1 MEVFSYS
8 TFIYKEYQKR
18 FVMNEGWTR
27 RRWWEF
33 RQGHSIYLIFMLTF
47 VNFILIA
54 YRLLIERVTVFKELI
69 PELWM
74 FALLFIIIYIPAA
87 TLIGFWHRR
96 TQLRVETT
104 IINQQNPILAKMIRT
119 LLDVQTG
126 TASKEEI
133 KEFRDM
139 LEKIERKSGK

>member
-1 MEVFSYS
+1 L
-8 TFIYKEYQKR
+8 
-18 FVMNEGWTR
+18 FVINQGWGR

-47 VNFILIA
+47 VNFILIS
-54 YRLLIERVTVFKELI
+54 YRLLIERVAIFKELI
-69 PELWM
+69 PELWI
-74 FALLFIIIYIPAA
+74 FGLLFIVCYIPAA

-104 IINQQNPILAKMIRT
+104 IVNQQNPVLARMIRT

-126 TASKEEI
+126 VASEDEI
-133 KEFRDM
+133 KEFRKM
-139 LEKIERKSGK
+139 LEKIEKK

>member
-1 MEVFSYS
+1 MVF
-8 TFIYKEYQKR
+8 QKKILR
-18 FVMNEGWTR
+18 EF
-27 RRWWEF
+27 WWAG
-33 RQGHSIYLIFMLTF
+33 RMGHSIYLTIFLGF

-54 YRLLIERVTVFKELI
+54 YRLLIERVTFFKDLV
-69 PELWM
+69 PELWI
-74 FALLFIIIYIPAA
+74 FALMFILVYVPAA
-87 TLIGFWHRR
+87 ILIGYWHRR

-126 TASKEEI
+126 VASKEEI

-139 LEKIERKSGK
+139 LKSIERKHLN

>member
-1 MEVFSYS
+1 
-8 TFIYKEYQKR
+8 
-18 FVMNEGWTR
+18 MNQGWGR

-69 PELWM
+69 PELWI
-74 FALLFIIIYIPAA
+74 FAVLFIVCYIPAA
-87 TLIGFWHRR
+87 TLIGLWHRR

-104 IINQQNPILAKMIRT
+104 IINQQNPVLAKMIRT

-126 TASKEEI
+126 AATKEEI

-139 LEKIERKSGK
+139 LEKIEKK